1 MSGCGRPCG
10 GGSSARP
17 WPTRSGVLGCFR
29 DGLSARLCLFTEGEA
44 LGDLSE
50 SLNII
55 RHAHALASSGTYTN
69 ADTLLTPM
77 HSKHT
82 REQLQLSKQAL
93 L

>member
-1 MSGCGRPCG
+1 M
-10 GGSSARP
+10 P
-17 WPTRSGVLGCFR
+17 WPTRSGVLGSFW
-29 DGLSARLCLFTEGEA
+29 DGLSASLCLFTEGEA

-55 RHAHALASSGTYTN
+55 CHAPACSGTHTN